1 MNSNEIREEFLKFF
15 EQNNHKIMPSAS
27 LIPIDETLLFT
38 AAGMV
43 PFKDYF
49 LGNNKP
55 PHTNLV
61 SSQKCIRT
69 VDIDIIGDTDRH
81 LTFFEMLGNFSI
93 GEYFKEQAIKHAYE
107 FITKNLG
114 INPDDLWF
122 TVYKDDDES
131 FNIWKDVIGVPE
143 ERIQRGDKDNFWQM
157 NIPGPCGPCSEIFID
172 RGPDYGEEGGPIGG
186 GEDRFIEIWNLVFM
200 ESIQDE
206 PYNVVG
212 ELPAKNIDTG
222 MGLERIAM
230 VLQDKESPFEIDTFE
245 SIYEQL
251 KPKIKTPN
259 KKYER
264 IILDHMKASTFM
276 ISDGVVPT
284 NEGRG
289 YILRRLIRRAIRA
302 YYGLTNEIDSIEF
315 LISPIVEIYKD
326 HYPDLYK
333 NIDKIKKLYTTEENL
348 FHKTL
353 EKGTVEINRLIQD
366 KETFDEEKAFY
377 LFETFGFPYELTKEI
392 AFENNI
398 QLNDDKYMKKF
409 QEHQAKSSAFKKE
422 ISNIS
427 EFDVDCNVFTGYENT
442 NTISEVTL
450 VLNENGTTT
459 IFTEATPF
467 YYEAGGQISD
477 QGSIVFEDKEYTVAD
492 VVQSSSGATGLVINK
507 DIEIQSGEKI
517 ESKVN
522 ESFRR
527 SVSKSHTSAHIV
539 HSSLR
544 NILGDHVAQAGSYV
558 APGRFRFDFS
568 HSEKVTQEEL
578 NEIFTLS
585 NKNVFSDLKVDT
597 KIMNIDDAKKEGA
610 LAFFGDKYDDDVRVV
625 NIGNFSK
632 ELCGGTHVSNSNEIG
647 LIVLLNESS
656 IGSNLRRV
664 EMLSGFEAYDFMT
677 NAYNSYKNVSTL
689 WNTHIENV
697 ATKLES
703 FFNSYEE
710 LKSQVDQFK
719 QIRNNEMV
727 DQISNK
733 FENVGDYKVFIN
745 QVSMDTV
752 DDIRNVAINSINNGV
767 VDYIYLISQI
777 ESKFVI
783 VAMKNEKVIKDMN
796 VSELVIETSK
806 NFGGGAS
813 KDQVLSVG
821 VGPNDYSK
829 DETLKYVKESIVN
842 NLKWKT

>member
-492 VVQSSSGATGLVINK
+492 VVQSSSGATGLVINE

-597 KIMNIDDAKKEGA
+597 KIMNIDEAKKEGA

-677 NAYNSYKNVSTL
+677 NAYNSYKNVSNL
-689 WNTHIENV
+689 LNTNIENV
-697 ATKLES
+697 PTKLES
-703 FFNSYEE
+703 LFNSYEE

-821 VGPNDYSK
+821 GGPNDYSI

-842 NLKWKT
+842 NLK

>member
-251 KPKIKTPN
+251 KPKIKNPN

-366 KETFDEEKAFY
+366 KEKFDEEKAFY

-477 QGSIVFEDKEYTVAD
+477 QGSIIFEDKEYTVAD
-492 VVQSSSGATGLVINK
+492 VVQSSSGATGLVINE

-544 NILGDHVAQAGSYV
+544 KILGDHVAQAGSYV

-597 KIMNIDDAKKEGA
+597 KIMNIDEAKKEGA

-677 NAYNSYKNVSTL
+677 NAYNSYKNVSNL
-689 WNTHIENV
+689 LNTNIENV
-697 ATKLES
+697 PTKLES

-821 VGPNDYSK
+821 GGPNDYSI

-842 NLKWKT
+842 NLK

>member
-55 PHTNLV
+55 PHVNLV

-107 FITKNLG
+107 FITKNLE

-492 VVQSSSGATGLVINK
+492 VVQSSSGATGLVINE

-597 KIMNIDDAKKEGA
+597 KIMNIDEAKKEGA

-677 NAYNSYKNVSTL
+677 NAYNSYKNVSNL
-689 WNTHIENV
+689 LNTNIENV
-697 ATKLES
+697 PTKLES

-767 VDYIYLISQI
+767 VDYIYLIAQI

-783 VAMKNEKVIKDMN
+783 VAMKNEKVIQDMN

-821 VGPNDYSK
+821 GGPNDYSI

-842 NLKWKT
+842 NLK

>member
-422 ISNIS
+422 TSNIS

-492 VVQSSSGATGLVINK
+492 VVQSSSGATGLVINE

-677 NAYNSYKNVSTL
+677 NAYNSYKSVSNL
-689 WNTHIENV
+689 LNTNIENV
-697 ATKLES
+697 PTKLES
-703 FFNSYEE
+703 LFNSYEE

-767 VDYIYLISQI
+767 VDYIYLIAQI

-821 VGPNDYSK
+821 GGPNDYSI

-842 NLKWKT
+842 NLK

>member
-251 KPKIKTPN
+251 KPKIKNPN

-302 YYGLTNEIDSIEF
+302 YYGLTNEIDTIEF

-366 KETFDEEKAFY
+366 KEKFDEEKAFY

-492 VVQSSSGATGLVINK
+492 VVQSSSGATGLVINE

-597 KIMNIDDAKKEGA
+597 KIMNIDEAKKEGA

-677 NAYNSYKNVSTL
+677 NAYNSYKSVSNL
-689 WNTHIENV
+689 LNTNIENV
-697 ATKLES
+697 PTKLES

-719 QIRNNEMV
+719 QIKNNEMV

-821 VGPNDYSK
+821 GGPNDYSI

-842 NLKWKT
+842 NLK

>member
-15 EQNNHKIMPSAS
+15 EKNNHKIMPSAS

-114 INPDDLWF
+114 INSSDLWF
-122 TVYKDDDES
+122 TVYKDDEES
-131 FNIWKDVIGVPE
+131 FNIWKNVIGVPE

-172 RGPDYGEEGGPIGG
+172 RGPDYGEEGGPISG

-230 VLQDKESPFEIDTFE
+230 VLQDKESPFEIDTFD

-251 KPKIKTPN
+251 KPKIKNPN

-302 YYGLTNEIDSIEF
+302 YYGLTNEIDTIEF

-326 HYPDLYK
+326 HYPDLYE

-353 EKGTVEINRLIQD
+353 EKGTVEINKLIQD
-366 KETFDEEKAFY
+366 KDSFDEEKAFY

-398 QLNDDKYMKKF
+398 KLNDDKYMKKF
-409 QEHQAKSSAFKKE
+409 QEHQAKSSSFNKE
-422 ISNIS
+422 VSDMS
-427 EFDVDCNVFTGYENT
+427 EFDVDCNVFTGYEDT
-442 NTISEVTL
+442 KTISDVTL

-459 IFTEATPF
+459 IFTETTPF

-492 VVQSSSGATGLVINK
+492 IVQSSSGATGLVINE

-597 KIMNIDDAKKEGA
+597 KIMNIDEAKKEGA

-677 NAYNSYKNVSTL
+677 NAYNSYKSVSNL
-689 WNTHIENV
+689 LNTNIENV
-697 ATKLES
+697 PTKLES

-727 DQISNK
+727 HQISNK
-733 FENVGDYKVFIN
+733 FETVGDYRVFIN

-777 ESKFVI
+777 DSKFVI
-783 VAMKNEKVIKDMN
+783 VAMKNEKVIKEMN

-813 KDQVLSVG
+813 KDGVLSVG
-821 VGPNDYSK
+821 GGPNDYSV
-829 DETLKYVKESIVN
+829 DETLKYVKESIVD
-842 NLKWKT
+842 NLK

>member
-107 FITKNLG
+107 FITKNLE

-251 KPKIKTPN
+251 KPKIKNPN

-422 ISNIS
+422 TSNIS

-492 VVQSSSGATGLVINK
+492 VVQSSSGATGLVINE

-568 HSEKVTQEEL
+568 HSAVSYTHL
-578 NEIFTLS
+578 TLP
-585 NKNVFSDLKVDT
+585 T
-597 KIMNIDDAKKEGA
+597 I
-610 LAFFGDKYDDDVRVV
+610 
-625 NIGNFSK
+625 
-632 ELCGGTHVSNSNEIG
+632 T
-647 LIVLLNESS
+647 
-656 IGSNLRRV
+656 
-664 EMLSGFEAYDFMT
+664 
-677 NAYNSYKNVSTL
+677 
-689 WNTHIENV
+689 
-697 ATKLES
+697 
-703 FFNSYEE
+703 
-710 LKSQVDQFK
+710 
-719 QIRNNEMV
+719 
-727 DQISNK
+727 
-733 FENVGDYKVFIN
+733 
-745 QVSMDTV
+745 
-752 DDIRNVAINSINNGV
+752 GV
-767 VDYIYLISQI
+767 
-777 ESKFVI
+777 
-783 VAMKNEKVIKDMN
+783 
-796 VSELVIETSK
+796 
-806 NFGGGAS
+806 
-813 KDQVLSVG
+813 
-821 VGPNDYSK
+821 
-829 DETLKYVKESIVN
+829 
-842 NLKWKT
+842 

>member
-55 PHTNLV
+55 PHVNLV

-422 ISNIS
+422 TSNIS

-477 QGSIVFEDKEYTVAD
+477 QGSIVFEDKKYTVAD
-492 VVQSSSGATGLVINK
+492 VVQSSSGATGLVINE

-677 NAYNSYKNVSTL
+677 NAYNSYKNVSNL
-689 WNTHIENV
+689 LNTNIENV
-697 ATKLES
+697 PTKLES

-710 LKSQVDQFK
+710 LKSEVDQFK

-821 VGPNDYSK
+821 GGPNDYSI

-842 NLKWKT
+842 NLK

>member
-251 KPKIKTPN
+251 KPKIKNPN

-366 KETFDEEKAFY
+366 KEKFDEEKAFY

-492 VVQSSSGATGLVINK
+492 VVQSSSGATGLVINE

-544 NILGDHVAQAGSYV
+544 KILGDHVAQAGSYV

-597 KIMNIDDAKKEGA
+597 KIMNIDEAKKEGA

-677 NAYNSYKNVSTL
+677 NAYNSYKSVSNL
-689 WNTHIENV
+689 LNTNIENV
-697 ATKLES
+697 PTKLES
-703 FFNSYEE
+703 LFNSYEE

-821 VGPNDYSK
+821 GGPNDYSI

-842 NLKWKT
+842 NLK

>member
-251 KPKIKTPN
+251 KPKIKNPN

-409 QEHQAKSSAFKKE
+409 KDHQAKSSAFKKE
-422 ISNIS
+422 VSNIS

-492 VVQSSSGATGLVINK
+492 VVQSSSGATGLVINE

-597 KIMNIDDAKKEGA
+597 KIMNIDEAKKEGA

-677 NAYNSYKNVSTL
+677 NAYNSYKSVSNL
-689 WNTHIENV
+689 LNTNIENV
-697 ATKLES
+697 PTKLES

-821 VGPNDYSK
+821 GGPNDYSI

-842 NLKWKT
+842 NLK

>member
-49 LGNNKP
+49 LGNNNP

-93 GEYFKEQAIKHAYE
+93 GEYFKEQAIKHAFE

-114 INPDDLWF
+114 INSDDLWF

-245 SIYEQL
+245 LIYEQL
-251 KPKIKTPN
+251 KPKIKNQN

-302 YYGLTNEIDSIEF
+302 YYGLTNEIESIEF
-315 LISPIVEIYKD
+315 LISPIIEIYKD

-422 ISNIS
+422 ISNRS
-427 EFDVDCNVFTGYENT
+427 EFDVDCNVFTGYEDT

-467 YYEAGGQISD
+467 YFEAGGQISD
-477 QGSIVFEDKEYTVAD
+477 QGSIIFEDKEYTVAD
-492 VVQSSSGATGLVINK
+492 VVQSSSGATGLVINE
-507 DIEIQSGEKI
+507 DIEIKSGETI

-578 NEIFTLS
+578 NEIFSLS

-597 KIMNIDDAKKEGA
+597 KIMNIDEAKKEGA

-677 NAYNSYKNVSTL
+677 NAYNSYKNVSNL
-689 WNTHIENV
+689 LNTNIENV
-697 ATKLES
+697 PTKLES

-710 LKSQVDQFK
+710 LKLQVDQFK
-719 QIRNNEMV
+719 QIRNKEMV

-733 FENVGDYKVFIN
+733 FDNVGDYKVFIN

-813 KDQVLSVG
+813 KDKVLSVG
-821 VGPNDYSK
+821 GGPNDYSI

-842 NLKWKT
+842 NLK

>member
-251 KPKIKTPN
+251 KPKIKNPN

-353 EKGTVEINRLIQD
+353 EKGTVEINRLIQN
-366 KETFDEEKAFY
+366 KESFDEEKAFY

-409 QEHQAKSSAFKKE
+409 KDHQAKSSAFKKE
-422 ISNIS
+422 VSNIS

-477 QGSIVFEDKEYTVAD
+477 QGSIIYEDKEYTVAD
-492 VVQSSSGATGLVINK
+492 VVQSSSGATGLVINE

-597 KIMNIDDAKKEGA
+597 KIMNIDEAKKEGA

-677 NAYNSYKNVSTL
+677 NAYNSYKNVSNL
-689 WNTHIENV
+689 LNTNIENV
-697 ATKLES
+697 PTKLES

-767 VDYIYLISQI
+767 VDYIYLIAQI

-783 VAMKNEKVIKDMN
+783 VSMKNEKVIQDMN

-821 VGPNDYSK
+821 GGPNDYSI

-842 NLKWKT
+842 NLK

>member
-55 PHTNLV
+55 PHVNLV

-107 FITKNLG
+107 FITKNLE

-392 AFENNI
+392 AFENDI

-422 ISNIS
+422 TSNIS

-492 VVQSSSGATGLVINK
+492 VVQSSSGATGLVINE

-597 KIMNIDDAKKEGA
+597 KIMNIDEAKKQGA

-677 NAYNSYKNVSTL
+677 NAYNSYKSVSNL
-689 WNTHIENV
+689 LNTNIENV
-697 ATKLES
+697 PTKLES
-703 FFNSYEE
+703 LFNSYEE

-821 VGPNDYSK
+821 GGPNDYSI

-842 NLKWKT
+842 NLK

>member
-55 PHTNLV
+55 PHINLV

-477 QGSIVFEDKEYTVAD
+477 QGSIIFEDKEYTVAD
-492 VVQSSSGATGLVINK
+492 VVQSSSGATGLVINE
-507 DIEIQSGEKI
+507 DIKIQSGEKI

-544 NILGDHVAQAGSYV
+544 KILGDHVAQAGSYV

-597 KIMNIDDAKKEGA
+597 KIMNIDEAKKEGA

-677 NAYNSYKNVSTL
+677 NAYNSYKSVSNL
-689 WNTHIENV
+689 LNTNIENV
-697 ATKLES
+697 PTKLES

-821 VGPNDYSK
+821 GGPNDYSI

-842 NLKWKT
+842 NLK

>member
-27 LIPIDETLLFT
+27 LIPVDETLLFT

-251 KPKIKTPN
+251 KPKIKNPN

-366 KETFDEEKAFY
+366 KEKFDEEKAFY

-409 QEHQAKSSAFKKE
+409 KDHQAKSSAFKKE
-422 ISNIS
+422 VSNIN

-442 NTISEVTL
+442 STISEVTL

-477 QGSIVFEDKEYTVAD
+477 QGSIIFEDKEYTVAD
-492 VVQSSSGATGLVINK
+492 VVQSSSGATGLVINE

-544 NILGDHVAQAGSYV
+544 KILGDHVAQAGSYV

-597 KIMNIDDAKKEGA
+597 KIMNIDEAKKEGA

-625 NIGNFSK
+625 NIGSFSK

-677 NAYNSYKNVSTL
+677 NAYNSYKSVSNL
-689 WNTHIENV
+689 LNTNIENV
-697 ATKLES
+697 PTKLES

-719 QIRNNEMV
+719 QIQNNEMV

-733 FENVGDYKVFIN
+733 FETVGSYKVFIN
-745 QVSMDTV
+745 QVSMDSV
-752 DDIRNVAINSINNGV
+752 EDMRNVAINSINNGI

-777 ESKFVI
+777 DSKFVI

-813 KDQVLSVG
+813 KDKVLSVG
-821 VGPNDYSK
+821 GGPDDYSI

-842 NLKWKT
+842 NLK

>member
-55 PHTNLV
+55 PHVNLV

-251 KPKIKTPN
+251 KPKIKNPN

-492 VVQSSSGATGLVINK
+492 VVQSSSGATGLVINE

-677 NAYNSYKNVSTL
+677 NAYNSYKNVSNL
-689 WNTHIENV
+689 LNTNIENV
-697 ATKLES
+697 PTKLES

-767 VDYIYLISQI
+767 VDYIYLIAQI

-783 VAMKNEKVIKDMN
+783 VAMKNEKVIQDMN

-821 VGPNDYSK
+821 GGPNDYSI

-842 NLKWKT
+842 NLK

>member
-422 ISNIS
+422 TSNIS

-492 VVQSSSGATGLVINK
+492 VVQSSSGATGLVINE

-597 KIMNIDDAKKEGA
+597 KIMNIDEAKKEGA

-677 NAYNSYKNVSTL
+677 NAYNSYKSVSNL
-689 WNTHIENV
+689 LNTNIENV
-697 ATKLES
+697 PTKLES
-703 FFNSYEE
+703 LFNSYEE

-767 VDYIYLISQI
+767 VDYIYLIAQI

-821 VGPNDYSK
+821 GGPNDYSI

-842 NLKWKT
+842 NLK

>member
-366 KETFDEEKAFY
+366 KEKFDEEKAFY

-422 ISNIS
+422 TSNIS

-477 QGSIVFEDKEYTVAD
+477 QGSIIFEDKEYTVAD
-492 VVQSSSGATGLVINK
+492 VVQSSSGATGLVINE

-597 KIMNIDDAKKEGA
+597 KIMNIDEAKKEGA

-677 NAYNSYKNVSTL
+677 NAYNSYKSVSNL
-689 WNTHIENV
+689 LNTNIENV
-697 ATKLES
+697 PTKLES
-703 FFNSYEE
+703 LFNSYEE

-821 VGPNDYSK
+821 GGPNDYSI

-842 NLKWKT
+842 NLK

>member
-251 KPKIKTPN
+251 KPKIKNPN

-366 KETFDEEKAFY
+366 KEKFDEEKAFY

-477 QGSIVFEDKEYTVAD
+477 QGSIIFEDKEYTVAD
-492 VVQSSSGATGLVINK
+492 VVQSSSGATGLVINE

-597 KIMNIDDAKKEGA
+597 KIMNIDEAKKEGA

-677 NAYNSYKNVSTL
+677 NAYNSYKSVSNL
-689 WNTHIENV
+689 LNTNIENV
-697 ATKLES
+697 PTKLES

-821 VGPNDYSK
+821 GGPNDYSI

-842 NLKWKT
+842 NIK

>member
-55 PHTNLV
+55 PHINLV

-122 TVYKDDDES
+122 TVYKDDEES
-131 FNIWKDVIGVPE
+131 FNIWKNVIGVPE

-251 KPKIKTPN
+251 KPKIKNPN

-302 YYGLTNEIDSIEF
+302 YYGLTNEIDTIEF
-315 LISPIVEIYKD
+315 LISPIVDVYKD

-353 EKGTVEINRLIQD
+353 EKGTIEITRLIQD
-366 KETFDEEKAFY
+366 KESFDEEKAFY

-409 QEHQAKSSAFKKE
+409 KDHQAKSSAFKKE
-422 ISNIS
+422 VSNIS

-492 VVQSSSGATGLVINK
+492 VVQSSSGATGLVIK
-507 DIEIQSGEKI
+507 EDIGIQSGEKI

-597 KIMNIDDAKKEGA
+597 KVMNIDEAKKEGA

-677 NAYNSYKNVSTL
+677 NAYNSYKSVSNLLNTNIDNVP
-689 WNTHIENV
+689 
-697 ATKLES
+697 TKLES

-727 DQISNK
+727 EQISNK

-783 VAMKNEKVIKDMN
+783 VAMKNEKVVKDMN
-796 VSELVIETSK
+796 VSDLVIETSK

-821 VGPNDYSK
+821 GGPNDYSI

-842 NLKWKT
+842 NLK

>member
-55 PHTNLV
+55 PHINLV

-122 TVYKDDDES
+122 TVYKDDEES

-251 KPKIKTPN
+251 KPKIKNPN

-366 KETFDEEKAFY
+366 KEKFDEEKAFY

-409 QEHQAKSSAFKKE
+409 KDHQAKSSAFKKE
-422 ISNIS
+422 VSNIS

-477 QGSIVFEDKEYTVAD
+477 QGSIIFEDKEYTVAD
-492 VVQSSSGATGLVINK
+492 VVQSSSGATGLVINE
-507 DIEIQSGEKI
+507 DIKIQSGEKI

-597 KIMNIDDAKKEGA
+597 KIMNIDEAKKEGA

-677 NAYNSYKNVSTL
+677 NAYNSYKSVSNL
-689 WNTHIENV
+689 LNTNIENV
-697 ATKLES
+697 PTKLES

-719 QIRNNEMV
+719 QIRNKEMV
-727 DQISNK
+727 EQISNK
-733 FENVGDYKVFIN
+733 LENVGDYKVYIN
-745 QVSMDTV
+745 QISMDTV

-783 VAMKNEKVIKDMN
+783 VAMKNEKLIKDMN

-813 KDQVLSVG
+813 KDKVLSVG
-821 VGPNDYSK
+821 GGPNDYSI

-842 NLKWKT
+842 NLK

>member
-366 KETFDEEKAFY
+366 KEKFDEEKAFY

-409 QEHQAKSSAFKKE
+409 KDHQAKSSAFKKE
-422 ISNIS
+422 VSNIS

-450 VLNENGTTT
+450 VLNENSTTT
-459 IFTEATPF
+459 IFTESTPF

-492 VVQSSSGATGLVINK
+492 VVQSSSGATGLVINE

-597 KIMNIDDAKKEGA
+597 KVMNIDEAKKEGA

-677 NAYNSYKNVSTL
+677 NAYNSYKSVSNL
-689 WNTHIENV
+689 LNTNIENV
-697 ATKLES
+697 PTKLES

-821 VGPNDYSK
+821 GGPNDYSI

-842 NLKWKT
+842 NIK

>member
-459 IFTEATPF
+459 IFTESTPF

-492 VVQSSSGATGLVINK
+492 VVQSSSGATGLVIK
-507 DIEIQSGEKI
+507 EDIGIQSGEKI

-597 KIMNIDDAKKEGA
+597 KIMNIDEAKKEGA

-677 NAYNSYKNVSTL
+677 NAYNSYKSVSNL
-689 WNTHIENV
+689 LNTNIENV
-697 ATKLES
+697 PTKLES
-703 FFNSYEE
+703 LFNSYEE

-821 VGPNDYSK
+821 GGPNDYSI

-842 NLKWKT
+842 NIK

>member
-55 PHTNLV
+55 PHINLV

-122 TVYKDDDES
+122 TVYKDDEES

-251 KPKIKTPN
+251 KPKIKNPN

-366 KETFDEEKAFY
+366 KEKFDEEKAFY

-477 QGSIVFEDKEYTVAD
+477 QGSIIFEDKEYTVAD
-492 VVQSSSGATGLVINK
+492 VVQSSSGATGLVINE

-544 NILGDHVAQAGSYV
+544 KILGDHVAQAGSYV

-597 KIMNIDDAKKEGA
+597 KIMNIDEAKKEGA

-677 NAYNSYKNVSTL
+677 NAYNSYKSVSNL
-689 WNTHIENV
+689 LNTNIENV
-697 ATKLES
+697 PTKLES
-703 FFNSYEE
+703 LFNSYEE

-821 VGPNDYSK
+821 GGPNDYSI

-842 NLKWKT
+842 NLK

>member
-422 ISNIS
+422 TSNMS

-492 VVQSSSGATGLVINK
+492 VVQSSSGATGLVIHE

-597 KIMNIDDAKKEGA
+597 KIMNIDEAKKEGA

-677 NAYNSYKNVSTL
+677 NAYNSYKSVSNL
-689 WNTHIENV
+689 LNTNIENV
-697 ATKLES
+697 PTKLES
-703 FFNSYEE
+703 LFNSYEE

-767 VDYIYLISQI
+767 VDYIYLIAQI

-821 VGPNDYSK
+821 GGPNDYSI

-842 NLKWKT
+842 NLK

>member
-55 PHTNLV
+55 PHINLV

-251 KPKIKTPN
+251 KPKIKNPN

-366 KETFDEEKAFY
+366 KEKFDEEKAFY

-477 QGSIVFEDKEYTVAD
+477 QGSIIFEDKEYTVAD
-492 VVQSSSGATGLVINK
+492 VVQSSSGATGLVINE
-507 DIEIQSGEKI
+507 DIKIQSGEKI

-597 KIMNIDDAKKEGA
+597 KIMNIDEAKKEGA

-677 NAYNSYKNVSTL
+677 NAYNSYKSVSNL
-689 WNTHIENV
+689 LNTNIENV
-697 ATKLES
+697 PTKLES
-703 FFNSYEE
+703 LFNSYEE

-821 VGPNDYSK
+821 GGPNDYSI

-842 NLKWKT
+842 NLK

>member
-55 PHTNLV
+55 PHVNLV

-422 ISNIS
+422 TSNIS

-492 VVQSSSGATGLVINK
+492 VVQSSSGATGLVINE

-677 NAYNSYKNVSTL
+677 NAYNSYKSVSNL
-689 WNTHIENV
+689 LNTNIENV
-697 ATKLES
+697 PTKLES
-703 FFNSYEE
+703 LFNSYEE

-821 VGPNDYSK
+821 GGPNDYSI

-842 NLKWKT
+842 NLK

>member
-55 PHTNLV
+55 PHVNLV

-107 FITKNLG
+107 FITKNLE

-366 KETFDEEKAFY
+366 KEKFDEEKAFY

-492 VVQSSSGATGLVINK
+492 VVQSSSGATGLVINE

-597 KIMNIDDAKKEGA
+597 KIMNIDEAKKEGA

-656 IGSNLRRV
+656 IGSNLR
-664 EMLSGFEAYDFMT
+664 LS
-677 NAYNSYKNVSTL
+677 L
-689 WNTHIENV
+689 IHI
-697 ATKLES
+697 
-703 FFNSYEE
+703 
-710 LKSQVDQFK
+710 
-719 QIRNNEMV
+719 
-727 DQISNK
+727 
-733 FENVGDYKVFIN
+733 
-745 QVSMDTV
+745 
-752 DDIRNVAINSINNGV
+752 
-767 VDYIYLISQI
+767 
-777 ESKFVI
+777 
-783 VAMKNEKVIKDMN
+783 
-796 VSELVIETSK
+796 
-806 NFGGGAS
+806 
-813 KDQVLSVG
+813 
-821 VGPNDYSK
+821 
-829 DETLKYVKESIVN
+829 
-842 NLKWKT
+842 

>member
-107 FITKNLG
+107 FITKNLE

-172 RGPDYGEEGGPIGG
+172 RGPDYGEDGGPLGG

-422 ISNIS
+422 VSNIS

-492 VVQSSSGATGLVINK
+492 VVQSSSGATGLVIK
-507 DIEIQSGEKI
+507 EDIGIQSGEKI

-544 NILGDHVAQAGSYV
+544 KILGDHVAQAGSYV

-597 KIMNIDDAKKEGA
+597 KIMNIDEAKKEGA

-677 NAYNSYKNVSTL
+677 NAYNSYKSVSNL
-689 WNTHIENV
+689 LNTNIENV
-697 ATKLES
+697 PTKLES

-821 VGPNDYSK
+821 GGPNDYSI

-842 NLKWKT
+842 NIK

>member
-251 KPKIKTPN
+251 KPKIKNPN

-477 QGSIVFEDKEYTVAD
+477 QGSIIFEDKEYTVAD
-492 VVQSSSGATGLVINK
+492 VVQSSSGATGLVINE

-597 KIMNIDDAKKEGA
+597 KIMNIDEAKKEGA

-677 NAYNSYKNVSTL
+677 NAYNSYKSVSNL
-689 WNTHIENV
+689 LNTNIENV
-697 ATKLES
+697 PTKLES
-703 FFNSYEE
+703 LFNSYEE

-821 VGPNDYSK
+821 GGPNDYSI

-842 NLKWKT
+842 NLK